1 MGTPKVKAREERSS
15 PMYVTGLYGGKM
27 SKQSQYLREQAR
39 RTERLASTVG
49 DEQATQALKAM
60 SKAFDEDAEKLEQ
73 YEQR

>member
-15 PMYVTGLYGGKM
+15 PMYVTGLDGGKM